1 MPSGTSG
8 PTVGTAKPQKRAGK
22 KLRGKFAPIVEM
34 MRKMTSAEVLKLM
47 VDAGIYTESGELT
60 PHYQPKPPAKRKK
73 KAG

>member
-1 MPSGTSG
+1 M
-8 PTVGTAKPQKRAGK
+8 
-22 KLRGKFAPIVEM
+22 RGKFAPIVEM